1 MTDTTARTTWTP
13 GPWRT
18 SGKSSWDND
27 RISAPDGTTVCRVS
41 GGGPIADANA
51 GILAAA
57 PEMATFLHWLED
69 SPDAISIDG
78 GLSDEAEQ
86 RLRAL
91 LARIEGER

>member
-1 MTDTTARTTWTP
+1 MTDMTARATWTP
-13 GPWRT
+13 GPWSINGT
-18 SGKSSWDND
+18 AIEGAEDH
-27 RISAPDGTTVCRVS
+27 DGLTQQVASIVDDATEWR
-41 GGGPIADANA
+41 ANA
-51 GILAAA
+51 RLIAAA